1 MSGVLGNLIANYHTH
16 MERQANRSF
25 LEGVM
30 AACAL
35 VASADGKISFGERV
49 RVDQILQTLEKL
61 RMFDPHEGVDIFNE
75 YADLILDHPATGH
88 ETAFLAMEKIAREP
102 ENGNLMV
109 RICVAVSE
117 ANGENR
123 LADQIE
129 IVTLCSRLGLD
140 PAHCGLYT
148 DKSTDDILDNEPT
161 SP

>member
-16 MERQANRSF
+16 MQRLENRPL

-35 VASADGKISFGERV
+35 VSCADGNISFGERV

-61 RMFDPHEGVDIFNE
+61 QVFDPHEGVNIFNE
-75 YADLILDHPATGH
+75 FADLILDHPATGH

-117 ANGENR
+117 ANVENR

-140 PAHCGLYT
+140 PTDCGLYT
-148 DKSTDDILDNEPT
+148 DNSTEDLVDRET
-161 SP
+161 SPT